1 MPPQHLRS
9 STFRKKTRS
18 FCRQERQSLSAEGLS
33 LFWSFLPPPP
43 AVSQSSDKWQA
54 APQGPHFFW
63 PHLRHC
69 QLETAVLHLTGLY
82 PIYPISWFLSTE
94 IYLIKLQKRKT
105 KKDIL
110 LVIHNKNYPEP
121 RFFSPD
127 MLFPRNESLGSR
139 DDHVCPVRAGGL
151 RLLASVR
158 LCNKHHQLWSHRL
171 NLLWGHS
178 IYIHVL

>member
-18 FCRQERQSLSAEGLS
+18 FCRQERQSLSAEGLFS
-33 LFWSFLPPPP
+33 DPFSPHHQ
-43 AVSQSSDKWQA
+43 QSASHLTSDKLL
-54 APQGPHFFW
+54 PKDLTSFG
-63 PHLRHC
+63 LILGS

-139 DDHVCPVRAGGL
+139 DDHVCPVRAWSL

-158 LCNKHHQLWSHRL
+158 LCNKHRLWSHRL

>member
-9 STFRKKTRS
+9 STFRKKTKS
-18 FCRQERQSLSAEGLS
+18 FCRQKRQSLSAKGLS

-63 PHLRHC
+63 PYLRQPTRNCSPSFDRVVPYLSHF
-69 QLETAVLHLTGLY
+69 
-82 PIYPISWFLSTE
+82 IDDFFLLKC
-94 IYLIKLQKRKT
+94 IWLNCRRGKR

-110 LVIHNKNYPEP
+110 LVIHDKNYAKPM
-121 RFFSPD
+121 FLSPD

-139 DDHVCPVRAGGL
+139 DDHVCPVRAWSL

-158 LCNKHHQLWSHRL
+158 LCNKHQLWSHRL